1 MKKYL
6 RSMLLLAA
14 AIVSAS
20 MFASCGEDETDDL
33 NPGQKE
39 PENKVEMGYYKL
51 DFPSLTILEWP
62 DTKSIE
68 EIEKKYDAY
77 KKSITDALKYE
88 DGKKYKWSEI
98 EADKD
103 RLQKLFDGFGDFEF
117 EVQNCANKLSYAG
130 LGTSFCAYKEGSEYR
145 NIDFGEKKIKSKLHI
160 PENTTCQL
168 FVTITTV
175 NAVPSVKEYSA
186 SVKKLYTDALKD
198 VFTDE
203 YGVVETSDKLARTEY
218 FNLANF
224 SGNSDELKNRVKDA
238 CDAVKEKVP
247 AVPADVLKD
256 AQDSNINV
264 LFSINIEAF
273 DPKSGDPSR
282 GKTLFGYKTD
292 IL

>member
-51 DFPSLTILEWP
+51 DFPSLMITEWP

-88 DGKKYKWSEI
+88 EGKKYKWSEI

-103 RLQKLFDGFGDFEF
+103 RLQKIFDGFGDFEY
-117 EVQNCANKLSYAG
+117 EVRNCGNNFSYAG
-130 LGTSFCAYKEGSEYR
+130 QHTSFSAFKEGAEYAD
-145 NIDFGEKKIKSKLHI
+145 IKFGEKKINCKLNV
-160 PENTTCQL
+160 PENVTGQL
-168 FVTITTV
+168 MVTITTMDV
-175 NAVPSVKEYSA
+175 IPSANEYNTNVKN
-186 SVKKLYTDALKD
+186 LFIDAIKD
-198 VFTDE
+198 VFVGE
-203 YGVVETSDKLARTEY
+203 YEKIVTKDKFVHSDY
-218 FNLANF
+218 YNLADLLN
-224 SGNSDELKNRVKDA
+224 NDEEVITRVKEA
-238 CDAVKEKVP
+238 CNAVKVP
-247 AVPADVLKD
+247 AIPEDVLKE
-256 AQDSNINV
+256 AQAYTPGFNFLFNIT
-264 LFSINIEAF
+264 IEEF
-273 DPKSGDPSR
+273 FLYGR
-282 GKTLFGYKTD
+282 GKNVFGYTAS